1 MKPILRARLNSCDS
15 RGLTLDCG
23 DGAAM
28 RIVALADDLVRVTAL
43 RGGEVRQKR
52 TWAVPAFGEGDTD
65 WAGRAR
71 LDDSSWPAVA
81 TEITASPTHVA
92 LATRALRLTVTLDGF
107 RMDWALPDGTIFA
120 RDRETQPY
128 FLGQKTHAF
137 KHAMARALG
146 DRHYGLGDKTGP
158 LDLTGRRLR
167 CAMRDSLGFDPERG
181 DPLYKNWPFLIVRD
195 AASGVS
201 HGVFYDNGAEGSFD
215 LGCEHDNYFGRY
227 RAYEAEDGDLDF
239 YLILGPRLARRHRQV
254 RCAHRPHGA
263 AAALVARFRADR
275 DGARR
280 RARRAGAHRGR
291 DRRREGARRPHLL
304 VSFRLGLHVDRQKA
318 LRLHLEPRKVPRAE
332 GADARVRRCAHEG
345 GRQRQ
350 AVSA

>member
-1 MKPILRARLNSCDS
+1 MTPILRARLNSRDS

-81 TEITASPTHVA
+81 TEITASPTHVS
-92 LATRALRLTVTLDGF
+92 LATRALRLTLTLDGF

-201 HGVFYDNGAEGSFD
+201 HGVFYDNGAEGSF
-215 LGCEHDNYFGRY
+215 R
-227 RAYEAEDGDLDF
+227 
-239 YLILGPRLARRHRQV
+239 PRL
-254 RCAHRPHGA
+254 
-263 AAALVARFRADR
+263 
-275 DGARR
+275 
-280 RARRAGAHRGR
+280 RARQLL
-291 DRRREGARRPHLL
+291 RPL
-304 VSFRLGLHVDRQKA
+304 SRL
-318 LRLHLEPRKVPRAE
+318 
-332 GADARVRRCAHEG
+332 
-345 GRQRQ
+345 
-350 AVSA
+350 